1 MVPTAAGEA
10 GAVKILQH
18 VDSGVSSDGGGITKG
33 SGIKAFRSLGG
44 EGAKGLLKGGE
55 ALRKQEAVL
64 RNLKQASAVVPAQA
78 LLIEGFG
85 VEVLSLSD
93 VVNGGRL
100 LGGFREVM
108 GKPVPGS
115 DIGGIQGG
123 MVGRL
128 AIAIAI
134 QDELAII
141 QQSP

>member
-33 SGIKAFRSLGG
+33 SGIKAFPEPRRRGC
-44 EGAKGLLKGGE
+44 EGPPQGRRG
-55 ALRKQEAVL
+55 LRKQEAVL
-64 RNLKQASAVVPAQA
+64 GNLKQASAVVPAQA

-85 VEVLSLSD
+85 VEVLSLGD

-100 LGGFREVM
+100 LGGFREVV

-115 DIGGIQGG
+115 DIGGIR
-123 MVGRL
+123 VGWWVVGDSDCDP
-128 AIAIAI
+128 
-134 QDELAII
+134 DELAII